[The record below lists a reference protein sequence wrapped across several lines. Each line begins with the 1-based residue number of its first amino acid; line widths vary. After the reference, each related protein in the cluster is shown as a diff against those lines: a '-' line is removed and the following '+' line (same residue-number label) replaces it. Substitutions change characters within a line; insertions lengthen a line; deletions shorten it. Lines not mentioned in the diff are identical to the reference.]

1 MNFLKNKRKQIYNV
15 NQDPIPSIYEPDKSE
30 KEKDNPEHWSTNDVS
45 MSKNDVMTSKPDVLT
60 SIIGEFGRFQLF
72 NLFLMGV
79 STIMVGTNNFVT
91 KFLAHEVDY
100 WCTKVKHFFQQ
111 LKFVVYFDEM
121 VLWIVCSRSR
131 NPLEFFVYPCDQGS
145 IS

>member
-30 KEKDNPEHWSTNDVS
+30 KEKDNLEHWSTNDVS
-45 MSKNDVMTSKPDVLT
+45 MSTNDVMTSKPDVLT

-121 VLWIVCSRSR
+121 VLWIVCNRS
-131 NPLEFFVYPCDQGS
+131 
-145 IS
+145 